1 MDNSVSVISSL
12 AALSLVAIL
21 AFQCVQNN
29 IEGFTEDEAR
39 AYNARMA
46 ATASQHPSEIN
57 QALDNSGIPS
67 QENMDTIQNANFN
80 PVGSPNILT
89 NMALNQPAASVAT
102 NLLPSDSPSK
112 WGDDTAPVTSALAN
126 QTFLSA
132 HEQIGVNTTV
142 SSFKNPSIDLRGDPV
157 CNPRE
162 PVTVFNNSSITC
174 TFNRP
179 LTCYEELP
187 RPNIWSC
194 NWNEDA
200 WRKLDGK

>member
-21 AFQCVQNN
+21 AFQCVQTN
-29 IEGFTEDEAR
+29 IEGFTEDDAK
-39 AYNARMA
+39 AYNANMA
-46 ATASQHPSEIN
+46 TVASQHPGAIN
-57 QALDNSGIPS
+57 QTLDNTGLPS
-67 QENMDTIQNANFN
+67 KKNLDTIQNSNFK
-80 PVGSPNILT
+80 PLSSPNPT
-89 NMALNQPAASVAT
+89 AMALNQPVASVAT

-112 WGDDTAPVTSALAN
+112 WGDYTEPVTSALAN
-126 QTFLSA
+126 QSFLSA

-142 SSFKNPSIDLRGDPV
+142 SSFKNSSIDLRGDPV

-162 PVTVFNNSSITC
+162 PVSAFNNSSITC

>member
-29 IEGFTEDEAR
+29 IEGFTDDEAK
-39 AYNARMA
+39 AHNAKMVEA
-46 ATASQHPSEIN
+46 ASQHPSEIN
-57 QALDNSGIPS
+57 QALDNPGIPS
-67 QENMDTIQNANFN
+67 KKNMDTIQNLNFN
-80 PVGSPNILT
+80 PVGSPSGLT
-89 NMALNQPAASVAT
+89 NMLLNQPTASVAT

-126 QTFLSA
+126 QSFLSA
-132 HEQIGVNTTV
+132 QEQIGVNTTV
-142 SSFKNPSIDLRGDPV
+142 SSFKNSSIDLRGDPV

-162 PVTVFNNSSITC
+162 PVSVFNNSSITC
-174 TFNRP
+174 NFNRP

-194 NWNEDA
+194 NWNQDT
-200 WRKLDGK
+200 WRNVDGK